1 MVQEMR
7 VGRMNARI
15 SRFIL
20 SSRRFPDF
28 VQYSNGDAWNLN
40 QEAS

>member
-1 MVQEMR
+1 LSEVQDMR

-20 SSRRFPDF
+20 YLPPLS
-28 VQYSNGDAWNLN
+28 
-40 QEAS
+40 

>member
-1 MVQEMR
+1 MR

-20 SSRRFPDF
+20 SSRRFPDLF
-28 VQYSNGDAWNLN
+28 NVPTGTLGT
-40 QEAS
+40 